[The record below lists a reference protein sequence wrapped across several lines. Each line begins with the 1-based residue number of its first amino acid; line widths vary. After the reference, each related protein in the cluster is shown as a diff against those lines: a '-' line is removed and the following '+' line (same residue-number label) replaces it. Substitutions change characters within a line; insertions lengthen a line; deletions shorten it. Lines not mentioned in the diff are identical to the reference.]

1 MARTTEYPRELADH
15 FGRNL
20 LRARRRADYSQE
32 ELSLVCDM
40 HRTAIGLLENGARLP
55 RLDSIVKLAGGV
67 NVEPSVL
74 IDGIAWHPGA
84 PRKSGF
90 YLGGVRLPAAT
101 RWPG

>member
-1 MARTTEYPRELADH
+1 MAEYPRELAEH

-20 LRARRRADYSQE
+20 RRARRRADYSQE

-55 RLDSIVKLAGGV
+55 RLDSIVKLASGV

-74 IDGIAWHPGA
+74 IDGIAWHPGT
-84 PRKSGF
+84 PKRQGF
-90 YLGGVRLPAAT
+90 YVGGIRLPAAT
-101 RWPG
+101 RRPG

>member
-1 MARTTEYPRELADH
+1 MPGSHEFPRELAEH

-32 ELSLVCDM
+32 ELSDICDM

-55 RLDSIVKLAGGV
+55 RLDSVVKLAGGV

-84 PRKSGF
+84 PKRKGF
-90 YLGGVRLPAAT
+90 YLAGVKVPRPVE
-101 RWPG
+101 RPS

>member
-55 RLDSIVKLAGGV
+55 RLDSIVKLASGV

-84 PRKSGF
+84 PKRSGF
-90 YLGGVRLPAAT
+90 YIAGERLP
-101 RWPG
+101 WPVERPG

>member
-1 MARTTEYPRELADH
+1 MSMAEYPRELAEH

-20 LRARRRADYSQE
+20 RRARRRADYSQE

-55 RLDSIVKLAGGV
+55 RLDSIVKLASGV

-101 RWPG
+101 RRPG